1 MFFKRKPKIN
11 DKTIKELIWKL
22 ETMYTDKEME
32 QLSKMFHPDQR
43 DISFLNHFSLMMNFQ
58 IYNITSEILKL
69 ELLDMNEEEASFTYT
84 RKHMYTC
91 INEEDEKGTNPN
103 NISSYYVQLKV
114 EDKKIWIR
122 KYARYSEL
130 FLDLQGKILSGE
142 NAVVPP
148 GAVYFDNMKRFI
160 DIIQLQHFKPATY
173 LTYTDSEFIGYY
185 PEEERYTYRTSEKLT
200 FDYFQKLE
208 ADSIEEHTNAY
219 MEGNNLEYSDILL
232 QGENYSIIES
242 KFKGSSGVQHELILS
257 MLAPDGFFMV
267 RFLKSRNAPIE
278 EVLRQCLIE
287 QMKKATTNLDVSI

>member
-91 INEEDEKGTNPN
+91 INEVDEKGTNPN

-278 EVLRQCLIE
+278 EVLRQRLIE

>member
-1 MFFKRKPKIN
+1 MLFKRKPKIN
-11 DKTIKELIWKL
+11 EKKIKELIWKL

-32 QLSKMFHPDQR
+32 QLSKMFHPDHR
-43 DISFLNHFSLMMNFQ
+43 DISFLNHFSLIMNFQ
-58 IYNITSEILKL
+58 IYDVISEILNL
-69 ELLDMNEEEASFTYT
+69 EVLDMHEGEASFTYT

-91 INEEDEKGTNPN
+91 INEEDENGTNPN

-114 EDKKIWIR
+114 EDKKIWII

-130 FLDLQGKILSGE
+130 FLDLKGKILPAE
-142 NAVVPP
+142 QAVVPP

-160 DIIQLQHFKPATY
+160 EIIQLEHFKPATY

-185 PEEERYTYRTSEKLT
+185 PEEERYSYRTSEKLT
-200 FDYFQKLE
+200 FDYFQKME

-219 MEGNNLEYSDILL
+219 IEGNILEYIDILM
-232 QGENYSIIES
+232 QEQNYSIIES
-242 KFKGSSGVQHELILS
+242 KFKGSSGLQHELILS

-278 EVLRQCLIE
+278 EALRQGLIE
-287 QMKKATTNLDVSI
+287 QMKIATTTLDVSI

>member
-1 MFFKRKPKIN
+1 
-11 DKTIKELIWKL
+11 
-22 ETMYTDKEME
+22 
-32 QLSKMFHPDQR
+32 MFHTDQR

-58 IYNITSEILKL
+58 IYNITSEILNL
-69 ELLDMNEEEASFTYT
+69 ELLDMNEEEAIFTYT

-91 INEEDEKGTNPN
+91 INEEDENGTNPN

-114 EDKKIWIR
+114 EDKTIWIR

-130 FLDLQGKILSGE
+130 FLDLQGKILPGE

-160 DIIQLQHFKPATY
+160 DIIQLEHFKPATY

-185 PEEERYTYRTSEKLT
+185 PEEERYSYRTSEKLT
-200 FDYFQKLE
+200 FDYFQKME
-208 ADSIEEHTNAY
+208 ADSIEVHTNAY

-242 KFKGSSGVQHELILS
+242 KFKGSSGLQHELILS
-257 MLAPDGFFMV
+257 MLAAEGFFMV

-278 EVLRQCLIE
+278 EVLRQRLIE
-287 QMKKATTNLDVSI
+287 QMKKATTILDVSI